1 MCGACGRL
9 ATGWPERVA
18 PLGQGGTVARH
29 RAVRRLLSGTRVTV
43 RPWPGGGWQLADR
56 AGRWRHCPDLE
67 ALWTTVR
74 SVAGAVITP
83 EPGDDTDAWTRPDA
97 GTADVCA
104 PDSRIP
110 DSRIP
115 DSCVPDPRTSDLGT
129 AGARASA
136 VRTPDP
142 HALVVWTSAV
152 LRAGPAPERLVVR
165 AAGWRLTGAA
175 GSAAVVVARCDGEGL
190 TVEAPQGA
198 RSLAD
203 HLAAHLSELSV
214 PPPGSR

>member
-1 MCGACGRL
+1 M
-9 ATGWPERVA
+9 A
-18 PLGQGGTVARH
+18 PLGQGGTVARQ

-56 AGRWRHCPDLE
+56 AGRWRHCQDLE

-74 SVAGAVITP
+74 SVAGAVIAP
-83 EPGDDTDAWTRPDA
+83 ETGDDTDAWTRPDI
-97 GTADVCA
+97 GTADACA
-104 PDSRIP
+104 PDACAQASA
-110 DSRIP
+110 
-115 DSCVPDPRTSDLGT
+115 VPDLGT
-129 AGARASA
+129 AGPRASA

-175 GSAAVVVARCDGEGL
+175 GSAAVTVARCGGEGL
-190 TVEAPQGA
+190 MVEAPRGA

-203 HLAAHLSELSV
+203 HLAGHLSELSV
-214 PPPGSR
+214 PPQGSR